1 MAGTT
6 AEYISHHLSFLASG
20 DGFWAVHLDT
30 LFFLFLLELFPFVF
44 SKVAKNATAGVPGKL
59 QCLVEIII
67 EWVDGLVK
75 DNFHGP
81 RNVIAPLALT
91 ISAGYLL

>member
-30 LFFLFLLELFPFVF
+30 LFFLSACWCYFPFRIF
-44 SKVAKNATAGVPGKL
+44 SSCEKCDVGSTGK
-59 QCLVEIII
+59 
-67 EWVDGLVK
+67 
-75 DNFHGP
+75 
-81 RNVIAPLALT
+81 IAMLRGNCHWLGGRF
-91 ISAGYLL
+91 S